1 MGTRTEAALSKSLE
15 PGDEIF
21 CEHCSQKSQ
30 AVLNDS
36 MIECMICLVQ
46 IQEYDL
52 VDHDRVQLDEDGRMS
67 GRGGSVKLGKRPSRT
82 RIGKSRGR
90 AGNGRS
96 WSYLERVNGGGVDGG
111 PTRSKKEA
119 VRLVER
125 HSATREHERCALEL
139 LDLGWPDGRQAKP
152 HPMAVEGPIWRP
164 AHPHGVGSSAA
175 ACLHLAAE
183 EMGFDS
189 KFQSWAELCLP
200 NAKNPVTFGFR
211 SLKRMRSILR
221 ACGRGRVSSREYAN
235 AILSRANLG
244 GTIYGAISA
253 RVWESWLECERTED
267 NLESHPRQVLAA
279 ICHVIAVDEGLPV
292 RPGLIMERFDVGR
305 SYQNWI
311 PKVGRPRGPAC

>member
-1 MGTRTEAALSKSLE
+1 MGVLSDTACSDRLE
-15 PGDEIF
+15 PGDGYD
-21 CEHCSQKSQ
+21 CKHCGQSTQ

-36 MIECMICLVQ
+36 ILECGICAVK
-46 IQEYDL
+46 IQDYDL
-52 VDHDRVQLDEDGRMS
+52 IDHDRVQLNEDGRMS

-82 RIGKSRGR
+82 RIGKSRR
-90 AGNGRS
+90 KAGNGRS
-96 WSYLERVNGGGVDGG
+96 WSYLERVNGGGDDG
-111 PTRSKKEA
+111 PTSSKEEA
-119 VRLVER
+119 IRLVER
-125 HSATREHERCALEL
+125 HSATRGHERCALEL
-139 LDLGWPDGRQAKP
+139 LDLGWPDGGQTSA
-152 HPMAVEGPIWRP
+152 HPLAVEEPIWRP
-164 AHPHGVGSSAA
+164 GHPHGVGSSAA

-221 ACGRGRVSSREYAN
+221 ACGRGRVSSREYTN

-253 RVWESWLECERTED
+253 RVWESWLECERTGG

>member
-15 PGDEIF
+15 PGDEF
-21 CEHCSQKSQ
+21 VCEHCSQKSQ

-36 MIECMICLVQ
+36 MLECMICLVQ

-52 VDHDRVQLDEDGRMS
+52 VDHDRVQLDEGGRMS
-67 GRGGSVKLGKRPSRT
+67 GRGAPVRLGQRPSQT
-82 RIGKSRGR
+82 RIGSSLGR

-96 WSYLERVNGGGVDGG
+96 WGYLDRVNSGGLDDG
-111 PTRSKKEA
+111 PTRSKSEA
-119 VRLVER
+119 IRLVKD
-125 HSATREHERCALEL
+125 HSATLEHERCALEL
-139 LDLGWPDGRQAKP
+139 LDLGWPDRRQPSPNAL
-152 HPMAVEGPIWRP
+152 AVEEPIWKP

-175 ACLHLAAE
+175 ACLHLAAG

-189 KFQSWAELCLP
+189 KLERWAGLCLP

-211 SLKRMRSILR
+211 SLKRMRTILW
-221 ACGRGRVSSREYAN
+221 ACGRGRVGSRGSAM

-244 GTIYGAISA
+244 ETIYGAISD
-253 RVWESWLECERTED
+253 RIWESWLECARMGG

-279 ICHVIAVDEGLPV
+279 ICHAIALKEGMPV
-292 RPGLIMERFDVGR
+292 RPGLIQERFDVGR

-311 PKVGRPRGPAC
+311 PRVGLA